1 MIVMPAN
8 AGIQETAAHHWIP
21 AFAGMT
27 TAGVKHQL
35 SRRTWYHPV
44 MLSLRGSEAGR
55 GLRPGRHGERYWLI
69 SIFTFFTSPTVSPD
83 QFTL

>member
-27 TAGVKHQL
+27 TAGPSWCR
-35 SRRTWYHPV
+35 SRRSRCSS
-44 MLSLRGSEAGR
+44 SL
-55 GLRPGRHGERYWLI
+55 
-69 SIFTFFTSPTVSPD
+69 D
-83 QFTL
+83 